1 MEKRRR
7 SHAIHKRACF
17 AKLGPGARKGKTT
30 SPNSSPGPA
39 NLDKYLNEEGESW
52 AERVCGAVPL
62 ACLKMVA
69 MERAATLGDLK
80 LAGVLSWETL
90 QGISIALEE
99 FREQRLSARLAEY
112 QNH

>member
-52 AERVCGAVPL
+52 AERVCGAV
-62 ACLKMVA
+62 MVA